1 MKTLLIEAGVVGLA
15 TIVVGVVVALSL
27 KNLFKLNMPISH
39 KNINKNNMVMLLFI
53 TGFLIHIIC
62 EFSGLNKWYCSNG
75 NACLN

>member
-1 MKTLLIEAGVVGLA
+1 MRTLLIEAGVVGLA
-15 TIVVGVVVALSL
+15 TIVVGIVVALSL
-27 KNLFKLNMPISH
+27 KNLFKLNMPINH

>member
-15 TIVVGVVVALSL
+15 TIVVGLLVALSL

-62 EFSGLNKWYCSNG
+62 EISGLNKWYCSNG

>member
-1 MKTLLIEAGVVGLA
+1 MRTLLIEAGVVGLA

>member
-1 MKTLLIEAGVVGLA
+1 MRALLIEAGVVGLA
-15 TIVVGVVVALSL
+15 TIVVGVVLALSL

>member
-1 MKTLLIEAGVVGLA
+1 MKTLLVEAGVVGIA
-15 TIVVGVVVALSL
+15 TIIVGILVAISL
-27 KNLFKLNMPISH
+27 KQLFKLDMPMSH
-39 KNINKNNMVMLLFI
+39 KNINKNNMIILLFV

>member
-15 TIVVGVVVALSL
+15 TIVVGLLVALSL

>member
-1 MKTLLIEAGVVGLA
+1 MRALLIEAGVVGLA
-15 TIVVGVVVALSL
+15 TIVVGVVVGLSL

>member
-75 NACLN
+75 HACLN

>member
-1 MKTLLIEAGVVGLA
+1 MRTLLIEAGVVGLA
-15 TIVVGVVVALSL
+15 TIVVGIVVSLSL

>member
-62 EFSGLNKWYCSNG
+62 EISGLNKWYCSNG

>member
-1 MKTLLIEAGVVGLA
+1 MKTLLVEAGVVGIA
-15 TIVVGVVVALSL
+15 TIIVGILVAISL
-27 KNLFKLNMPISH
+27 KQLFKLDMPISH
-39 KNINKNNMVMLLFI
+39 KNINKNNMIILLFV